1 MTAKLLRDLPRPLAV
16 PAAYNQFGVEDPV
29 GRRMRTLGQ
38 LAHLALLGGVERRTG
53 RNMFGHGE
61 PPWPPVHADFTP
73 LLRNDAY
80 ETSAGMLGR
89 AEHTLHA
96 RPNGLTGERR
106 KTPHVAT
113 LIRAARSRC
122 A

>member
-53 RNMFGHGE
+53 RHMFGHGE
-61 PPWPPVHADFTP
+61 PPLPTVHADFTP
-73 LLRNDAY
+73 RLRNDAM
-80 ETSAGMLGR
+80 TRICQVGIGSPLLLACM
-89 AEHTLHA
+89 
-96 RPNGLTGERR
+96 
-106 KTPHVAT
+106 
-113 LIRAARSRC
+113 AAD
-122 A
+122 